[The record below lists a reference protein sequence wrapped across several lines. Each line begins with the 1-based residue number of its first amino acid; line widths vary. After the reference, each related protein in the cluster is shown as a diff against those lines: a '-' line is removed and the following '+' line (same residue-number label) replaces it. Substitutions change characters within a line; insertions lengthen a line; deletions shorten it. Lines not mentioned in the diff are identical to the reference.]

1 MAIGTYISIITLK
14 KNVLNVPSKRHRLAE
29 KIPTN
34 KQTNKNKTKQNKA
47 HIYVVYK
54 KPISDLKI
62 LQTESERME
71 KYIL

>member
-29 KIPTN
+29 KIPKN
-34 KQTNKNKTKQNKA
+34 KQTKNNKKQNKT
-47 HIYVVYK
+47 HTYVVYK

>member
-14 KNVLNVPSKRHRLAE
+14 KNVLNVPTKRHRLAE
-29 KIPTN
+29 KIP
-34 KQTNKNKTKQNKA
+34 KNKKLNQNKT

-62 LQTESERME
+62 L
-71 KYIL
+71 